1 MIKTLYQF
9 ADLLKDEEDLKVY
22 FSPAENPFEGGKK
35 KGKVLVGEIEDRV
48 FKGFSL
54 EDFRETLIPHYLYRK
69 IAPNGTGVVP
79 TLYVNQTA
87 KDKNGK
93 TGIEKT
99 KDKLISCLKNNSD
112 VLKVENPDLLVS
124 DFENFQFDS
133 NHAYIVT
140 IKIYKKWI
148 GEIDAL
154 KDRFYSAAYNKYFQ
168 QSSKGTSLKDKQVC
182 SITGRESTVYGF
194 VNTLGFAVDAKS
206 FMRNGFDVSDSYK
219 MFPVSKEAIPIL
231 EGAKTILL
239 NKISDFLFRFYDE
252 KSKSLKKF
260 SNIKYALVP
269 HFVFM
274 PSESVAKVIAQKYL
288 TKAAFKVDAGEK
300 GSNGF
305 MNGPESILQA
315 IIDEGDLQNSNIYYD
330 IIFFEQ
336 KQAQFIVHSEI
347 ADVLPSRISKVLQA
361 KKKAEERYK
370 SFTSYLNKDG
380 NIVSQKI
387 TLFKLREYFSTGK
400 TLQPAYFKLVTNIF
414 TGQGYD
420 DDSKLVSLIV
430 EIWKSS
436 FKKNFHSQEK
446 SFNYLVKHTLGNLYF
461 LHLLGIFKKQQIMN
475 DEIQNQK
482 FEDAFSFIEAHSQ
495 NYFTKQYLKGT
506 FLFGCLVNTLLKE
519 QPGKAF
525 MKELNGL
532 NIDKDLIA
540 KKFPKLINKLRQYE
554 KNIPDMEIAAS
565 RYFAVN
571 DKVTKD
577 EISFA
582 FTLGLV
588 LQKDF
593 RDIYYANRPKKN
605 SNSQNPDQL

>member
-1 MIKTLYQF
+1 VTYRAWF
-9 ADLLKDEEDLKVY
+9 GGGADLTPMD
-22 FSPAENPFEGGKK
+22 FNSP
-35 KGKVLVGEIEDRV
+35 
-48 FKGFSL
+48 
-54 EDFRETLIPHYLYRK
+54 
-69 IAPNGTGVVP
+69 
-79 TLYVNQTA
+79 QTA
-87 KDKNGK
+87 KDKKGK

-99 KDKLISCLKNNSD
+99 KDKLISCLENNHD
-112 VLKVENPDLLVS
+112 ILIIENSAMLVS
-124 DFENFQFDS
+124 EFEKFEFDS
-133 NHAYIVT
+133 NYSYIVT
-140 IKIYKKWI
+140 FKVDKKWVGDI
-148 GEIDAL
+148 EML
-154 KDRFYSAAYNKYFQ
+154 RETFYSVAYNKYFQ
-168 QSSKGTSLKDKQVC
+168 QLSKGTSLKQNKVC
-182 SITGRESTVYGF
+182 SITGGDSTVYGF

-206 FMRNGFDVSDSYK
+206 FMRNGFDVSNSYK

-231 EGAKTILL
+231 EGAKAILL
-239 NKISDFLFRFYDE
+239 HKISDFLFQVFDE
-252 KSKSLKKF
+252 KTKSIKPF

-274 PSESVAKVIAQKYL
+274 PSESVAKEIAQKYL
-288 TKAAFKVDAGEK
+288 TKTKAAFKIDAGEK

-305 MNGPESILQA
+305 INGPESILQA
-315 IIDEGDLQNSNIYYD
+315 IIDEGDLQRENIYYD

-336 KQAQFIVHSEI
+336 KNAQFIVHSEI

-370 SFTSYLNKDG
+370 AFTSYIKDG

-387 TLFKLREYFSTGK
+387 TLFRLRDYFSTGK
-400 TLQPAYFKLVTNIF
+400 NIQPAYFKLVNNIF

-420 DDSKLVSLIV
+420 DDSKLLGLIV
-430 EIWKSS
+430 ETWKSS

-461 LHLLGIFKKQQIMN
+461 LHQLGIFKKQYIMN
-475 DEIQNQK
+475 DVIQNQK
-482 FEDAFSFIEAHSQ
+482 FEDAFSFIEAHSS
-495 NYFTKQYLKGT
+495 NYFTSAYLKGA
-506 FLFGCLVNTLLKE
+506 FLFGCLVNTLLRE

-532 NIDKDLIA
+532 NIDKELIA
-540 KKFPKLINKLRQYE
+540 KKFPKLINKLRQYD

-571 DKVTKD
+571 DKVSKD

-593 RDIYYANRPKKN
+593 RDIYFASQPKKN
-605 SNSQNPDQL
+605 NNI

>member
-9 ADLLKDEEDLKVY
+9 ANLLKDQEDLKVY
-22 FSPAENPFEGGKK
+22 FSPAENPFENGQK

-87 KDKNGK
+87 KDKKGK

-99 KDKLISCLKNNSD
+99 KDKLISCLAHNSD
-112 VLKVENPDLLVS
+112 IFKIGNTDLLVNE
-124 DFENFQFDS
+124 FESFTFDS
-133 NHAYIVT
+133 SYAYIVT
-140 IKIYKKWI
+140 FKVDNKWI
-148 GEIDAL
+148 GEIEEL

-219 MFPVSKEAIPIL
+219 MFPVSREAIPIL
-231 EGAKTILL
+231 EGAKAILL
-239 NKISDFLFRFYDE
+239 NKISDFLFQVYDE

-274 PSESVAKVIAQKYL
+274 PSESGAKEIARKFL

-305 MNGPESILQA
+305 INGAESILEA
-315 IIDEGDLQNSNIYYD
+315 IIYDGHLQRENIYYD

-336 KQAQFIVHSEI
+336 KQAQFMVHSEI
-347 ADVLPSRISKVLQA
+347 ADVLPSRISKILQA

-370 SFTSYLNKDG
+370 AFTSYQNKEG

-387 TLFKLREYFSTGK
+387 TLFRLREYFTTGK
-400 TLQPAYFKLVTNIF
+400 ALQPAYFKLVTNIF

-461 LHLLGIFKKQQIMN
+461 LQLVGIFKKQHIMN
-475 DEIQNQK
+475 EEIENKK
-482 FEDAFSFIEAHSQ
+482 FEDAFLFIEGHSST
-495 NYFTKQYLKGT
+495 YFTKAYLKGV
-506 FLFGCLVNTLLKE
+506 FLFGCLVNELLNE
-519 QPGKAF
+519 QRGKAF

-532 NIDKDLIA
+532 NIDKDLIT
-540 KKFPKLINKLRQYE
+540 KKFPKLINKLRQYDLNY
-554 KNIPDMEIAAS
+554 KNISDMEIAAS
-565 RYFAVN
+565 RYFTANDNVN
-571 DKVTKD
+571 KD
-577 EISFA
+577 EVSFA

-593 RDIYYANRPKKN
+593 RDIYYKN
-605 SNSQNPDQL
+605 KNNI

>member
-9 ADLLKDEEDLKVY
+9 ADLLKDQEDLKVY

-35 KGKVLVGEIEDRV
+35 KGKILVGEIENSV
-48 FKGFSL
+48 FKSFSL
-54 EDFRETLIPHYLYRK
+54 EDFKETLIPHYLYRK
-69 IAPNGTGVVP
+69 IAPNGTSAVP

-87 KDKNGK
+87 KDKQGK

-99 KDKLISCLKNNSD
+99 KDKLISCLKNNSEA
-112 VLKVENPDLLVS
+112 LKVENPDLLIS
-124 DFENFQFDS
+124 MFENFPFDS
-133 NHAYIVT
+133 NYSYIVT
-140 IKIYKKWI
+140 VKVNKKWI
-148 GEIDAL
+148 GEIDPL
-154 KDRFYSAAYNKYFQ
+154 KERFYSIAYNKYFQ
-168 QSSKGTSLKDKQVC
+168 QSSKGTSLKKKQVC
-182 SITGRESTVYGF
+182 SITGKESTVYGF
-194 VNTLGFAVDAKS
+194 VNTLGFAIDAKS
-206 FMRNGFDVSDSYK
+206 FMRNGFSISDSYT

-231 EGAKTILL
+231 EGAKAILL
-239 NKISDFLFRFYDE
+239 HKISDFLFQFYDE
-252 KSKSLKKF
+252 KSKSLKRF

-269 HFVFM
+269 HFVLL
-274 PSESVAKVIAQKYL
+274 PSESVAKEISQKYL
-288 TKAAFKVDAGEK
+288 IKAAFKIDAGDI

-315 IIDEGDLQNSNIYYD
+315 IIDARDLQNANIYYD

-336 KQAQFIVHSEI
+336 KQAQFMVHSEI
-347 ADVLPSRISKVLQA
+347 SDVLPSRISKILQA

-446 SFNYLVKHTLGNLYF
+446 SFNYLVKHTLGDLYF
-461 LHLLGIFKKQQIMN
+461 LYLLGIFKKHTMN
-475 DEIQNQK
+475 NEIQNPK
-482 FEDAFSFIEAHSQ
+482 VENAFSFIEAHSS
-495 NYFTKQYLKGT
+495 NYFTKQYLKGA

-540 KKFPKLINKLRQYE
+540 KKFPKLINKLRQYD
-554 KNIPDMEIAAS
+554 KNIPDMEIAAC
-565 RYFAVN
+565 RHFAAN
-571 DKVTKD
+571 DPVTKD

-593 RDIYYANRPKKN
+593 RDIYFASQPKKN
-605 SNSQNPDQL
+605 NIQNPDQL

>member
-1 MIKTLYQF
+1 VLTTLYQF
-9 ADLLKDEEDLKVY
+9 ADLLKDQEDLKVY

-35 KGKVLVGEIEDRV
+35 KGKVLVGEIEDGG
-48 FKGFSL
+48 FKRFSL

-79 TLYVNQTA
+79 TLFVNQNV
-87 KDKNGK
+87 KDKKGK

-99 KDKLISCLKNNSD
+99 KDKLISCLANNSD
-112 VLKVENPDLLVS
+112 VFKIGNSDLLVKEFE
-124 DFENFQFDS
+124 DFPFDS
-133 NHAYIVT
+133 SYSYIVT
-140 IKIYKKWI
+140 FKVDKKWI

-154 KDRFYSAAYNKYFQ
+154 KKRFYSVAYNKYFQ
-168 QSSKGTSLKDKQVC
+168 QSSKGTSLKANQVC
-182 SITGRESTVYGF
+182 SITGKISTVYGF

-231 EGAKTILL
+231 EGARGMLL
-239 NKISDFLFRFYDE
+239 HKISDFLFQFYDE

-274 PSESVAKVIAQKYL
+274 PTENIAKEIAQKYL
-288 TKAAFKVDAGEK
+288 TKAAFKVDAGDQ
-300 GSNGF
+300 GLNGF
-305 MNGPESILQA
+305 LKGTESILQA
-315 IIDEGDLQNSNIYYD
+315 IIDDGDLQSENIYYD
-330 IIFFEQ
+330 IILFEQ
-336 KQAQFIVHSEI
+336 KNAQFMIHSEI

-361 KKKAEERYK
+361 KKKSEERYK
-370 SFTSYLNKDG
+370 AFTSYRNKDG

-387 TLFKLREYFSTGK
+387 TLFRLREYFTTGK
-400 TLQPAYFKLVTNIF
+400 ALQPAYFKLVNNIF
-414 TGQGYD
+414 SGQGYD
-420 DDSKLVSLIV
+420 DDSKLLGLIV
-430 EIWKSS
+430 ETWKSS

-461 LHLLGIFKKQQIMN
+461 LYLLGIFKKHTMN
-475 DEIQNQK
+475 NEIQNPK
-482 FEDAFSFIEAHSQ
+482 FEDAFTFIEAHSS
-495 NYFTKQYLKGT
+495 NYFTKQYLKGA

-540 KKFPKLINKLRQYE
+540 KKFPKLINKLRQYG

-565 RYFAVN
+565 RYFAAN
-571 DKVTKD
+571 DPVAKD

-593 RDIYYANRPKKN
+593 RDIYYANKKN
-605 SNSQNPDQL
+605 NIQNPD